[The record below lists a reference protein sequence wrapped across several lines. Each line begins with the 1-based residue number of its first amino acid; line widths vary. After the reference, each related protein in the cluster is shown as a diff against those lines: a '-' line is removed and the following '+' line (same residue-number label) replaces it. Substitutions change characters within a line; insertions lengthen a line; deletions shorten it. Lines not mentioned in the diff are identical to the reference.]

1 MNEMAKTL
9 LLWVVIAVVL
19 LTVFQ
24 SFNPQSASTK
34 DVSYSEFRQAVR
46 DKRVDEVLVHND
58 GRTVEA
64 KLQDGS
70 SVRTT
75 ALLTE
80 KSIADIETDV
90 RRRRALHH
98 FRDAAFQFV
107 ARTDLHVPPFASL
120 CDRVIAATSS
130 AMASRVASCIWR

>member
-1 MNEMAKTL
+1 MNDMAKTL

-24 SFNPQSASTK
+24 SFNPRTAATK
-34 DVSYSEFRQAVR
+34 DIPYSEFMQAVR

-64 KLQDGS
+64 KMQDGS

-75 ALLTE
+75 ILATDQAWNE
-80 KSIADIETDV
+80 IGTDV
-90 RRRRALHH
+90 QKVKVEA
-98 FRDAAFQFV
+98 
-107 ARTDLHVPPFASL
+107 TDPGTPLLLRLLFEWLPIIFLIGIFFYFLRQMQSGAGG
-120 CDRVIAATSS
+120 RG
-130 AMASRVASCIWR
+130 

>member
-34 DVSYSEFRQAVR
+34 DVSYSEFMQAVR

-90 RRRRALHH
+90 PKMKVEA
-98 FRDAAFQFV
+98 
-107 ARTDLHVPPFASL
+107 TDPPMHWHCACCSTG
-120 CDRVIAATSS
+120 CR
-130 AMASRVASCIWR
+130 